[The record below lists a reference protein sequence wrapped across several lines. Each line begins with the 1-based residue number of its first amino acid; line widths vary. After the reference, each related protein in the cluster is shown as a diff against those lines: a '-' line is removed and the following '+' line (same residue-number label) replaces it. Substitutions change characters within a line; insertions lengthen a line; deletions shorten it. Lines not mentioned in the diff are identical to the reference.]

1 MQEKRI
7 DDEVVTMLGTRRR
20 RQRMRRRLRTQ
31 KTTSRETKIATV
43 VEHSGSVVPGLESVE
58 APETREVASAGRTRT
73 TVRRG

>member
-20 RQRMRRRLRTQ
+20 RLRTQ
-31 KTTSRETKIATV
+31 KTTSRERKIATV

-73 TVRRG
+73 SARRG